1 MASIDSSVAGFDEC
15 PVCFKAIKNLRS
27 LPCGHTLCEECLE
40 FLLENGKIAG
50 ESLKERLF
58 SCPKCQKK
66 LMSQVIPP
74 TGQQQNVSTYGAPEN
89 ASALG
94 YNIID
99 ETGQDQKVGICSEH
113 KQVFDSFC
121 KEHDVFCCGKCKQQR
136 HKKCRG
142 VQKIGDYLTTLN
154 INTKEKI
161 VHENLLLFQS
171 HLKYLGSYLTKSVED
186 LNDRKCELIDEV
198 KSLTSELRS
207 LLKALEKDIIE
218 KIEGEIKEKLREIE
232 KHKEENETVVDA
244 IESDLKHMQILE
256 NVSRFEK
263 LLAVQ
268 IIEQNLQEYAQT
280 AINEHSSII
289 DQRISF
295 LKDQVLW
302 NFEANIKQLG
312 TLVSH
317 SFTPELTKC
326 PKLPS
331 LLLQK
336 VRKNGKGSVSKKLFG
351 NHDDK
356 PLLKHNYSAVKVG
369 EIDLNSSDDNSP
381 SLITAAI
388 CVSENRVILAD
399 SGNKKLKVF
408 KNSKLSSTKELPCEP
423 WDMDSVLET
432 RIVVTLP
439 ENRTLLFFEVDEAG
453 LVTIQVSI
461 TTRLECWGVAKVGNM
476 LAVTTNKSG
485 HSVLLLD
492 KRGNEIREI
501 KAAGIMRRHL
511 SYPVRVTSSMEG
523 GILYICCHSE
533 NSLVALDINGK
544 KIFSYNYKHLQSP
557 VGAVVQRTGDLFF
570 FDAKPTVVHHLSR
583 KGAYSEVLNIFLLDD
598 DVIGGLFKYFPRDKV
613 AFYLS
618 SKRHNSL
625 IIYQL
630 E

>member
-1 MASIDSSVAGFDEC
+1 MASTESSLAEFDEC
-15 PVCFKAIKNLRS
+15 PHCHKTITNPRS

-40 FLLENGKIAG
+40 ILMENGKIVV
-50 ESLKERLF
+50 ESLKERFL
-58 SCPKCQKK
+58 SCPKCQKQ
-66 LMSQVIPP
+66 LMSQL
-74 TGQQQNVSTYGAPEN
+74 TSSNGQQNNGSTYAAPEH
-89 ASALG
+89 ASSLG
-94 YNIID
+94 DEIID
-99 ETGQDQKVGICSEH
+99 ETGQDQKNGICSEH

-121 KEHDVFCCGKCKQQR
+121 KVHEVFCCGKCKQHH

-142 VQKIGDYLTTLN
+142 VQKIGDYLRALN
-154 INTKEKI
+154 INEKEKI
-161 VHENLLLFQS
+161 IQENLLLFKG
-171 HLKYLGSYLTKSVED
+171 HLKYLGSYMMKSVED
-186 LNDRKCELIDEV
+186 LNDRKGELIDEV
-198 KSLTSELRS
+198 KSLTAELRS
-207 LLKALEKDIIE
+207 LLKALENGIIE
-218 KIEGEIKEKLREIE
+218 QIEGEMKEKLREIE
-232 KHKEENETVVDA
+232 KHQEENETVVHA
-244 IESDLKHMQILE
+244 IDNALKHMQILE
-256 NVSRFEK
+256 NVSRFER
-263 LLAVQ
+263 LVALQ
-268 IIEQNLQEYAQT
+268 IIEQNLQDYAQT
-280 AINEHSSII
+280 TISEHGSII

-317 SFTPELTKC
+317 SFTPELIKC

-331 LLLQK
+331 LLFQK
-336 VRKNGKGSVSKKLFG
+336 ARNNGKDSVTKKMFG

-369 EIDLNSSDDNSP
+369 EIDPNSSDDNSP
-381 SLITAAI
+381 SLISAAV
-388 CVSENRVILAD
+388 CVSESMVILAD
-399 SGNKKLKVF
+399 RGNKKLKVF
-408 KNSKLSSTKELPCEP
+408 KDSRLSSTKELPCEP
-423 WDMDSVLET
+423 WDMDGVLET

-453 LVTIQVSI
+453 QVTIQVSI
-461 TTRLECWGVAKVGNM
+461 KSRLECWGVAKVGNM

-501 KAAGIMRRHL
+501 KTTGIMRRQL

-523 GILYICCHSE
+523 GILYVCCQSE

-544 KIFSYNYKHLQSP
+544 KIFTYNYKHLESP

-570 FDAKPTVVHHLSR
+570 LDANPTLVHRLTR
-583 KGAYSEVLNIFLLDD
+583 KGAYSEVVNTFLPED
-598 DVIGGLFKYFPRDKV
+598 DVIGGLFKYFPREKV
-613 AFYLS
+613 AFYLT

-625 IIYQL
+625 IIYQM